1 MSSVLSFVGNLI
13 SMFYGEGKNLALC
26 CIMLCLFLKL
36 VFAIT
41 SNSYYQTPMV
51 KDVLREKIDEIED
64 KYKHKPEQANKAI
77 GEFLVS
83 SHYPFFAF
91 MFYYPAMLAVGALIA
106 FAVHS
111 PAEYIR
117 VYEPATVTSFVVP
130 DITEFTFRAIQQAW
144 PGTGILNYLFFP
156 ALGCTLQFLQ
166 DRYISDRFLV
176 NKKPFDY
183 VSLGITV
190 AAMALLPAVFPI
202 IWTAYE
208 LANIAHLFINSQ
220 IKINLKNFGIKPKED
235 GSKRKSK

>member
-51 KDVLREKIDEIED
+51 KDVLREKLDEIED

-117 VYEPATVTSFVVP
+117 VYEPATVTSFIVP

-156 ALGCTLQFLQ
+156 VLGCTLQFLQ

-176 NKKPFDY
+176 NKKTFDY
-183 VSLGITV
+183 ISLGITV
-190 AAMALLPAVFPI
+190 VAMALLPAVFPI

-208 LANIAHLFINSQ
+208 LANIVHLFINSQ
-220 IKINLKNFGIKPKED
+220 IKINLKNFGIKED
-235 GSKRKSK
+235 KSKRKSK